1 MPCNQHLLRLGF
13 FLLTDP
19 TPLTGSGEVPGNPG
33 PQTIG
38 GNMPEEIKKD
48 AEGKNIVT
56 EENAVEVARLEMAEE
71 KKEDE
76 TPEEKATRETQER
89 DDQEAQEGQEREDQE
104 LVDAKEED
112 LDETQI
118 AKRKEII
125 EKREAAAKPKEGDE
139 KSDEQIL
146 AAKPE
151 DLNDD
156 EKTKRET
163 LIEGQKT
170 ERERLL
176 AIDDKDLTP
185 EDKPKKEIVLLQL
198 ETEKREAF
206 DVRVTDYA
214 EANKIPVEDARKTL
228 ESVAKIREKYEGD
241 PDKIAEAA
249 LNLQRMVA
257 QKDEE
262 IQAAKD
268 VASQPRMPESAKEWE
283 VAIKEKGM
291 ALAGGKVLSWEEVV
305 KAYREDN
312 EDTTDGVQDDQVL
325 KMVSKE
331 ISAQQEAHFVKQSSA
346 IKKLADEKRDK
357 LITSI
362 PEGDKQ
368 YAADVKKLLKTVPDR
383 SILKKDYSI
392 EHSIRWAR
400 GGHFTPDKVAELEK
414 AAEAK
419 GFERGQAKGKIVTGP
434 GGGGKPPKGSKTVLL
449 TEGKKN
455 DAREMFPGLND
466 KEAFAAYAEVQEDRK
481 KNKK

>member
-1 MPCNQHLLRLGF
+1 
-13 FLLTDP
+13 
-19 TPLTGSGEVPGNPG
+19 
-33 PQTIG
+33 
-38 GNMPEEIKKD
+38 MPEEIKKD
-48 AEGKNIVT
+48 AEGNDIVT
-56 EENAVEVARLEMAEE
+56 EENAAEIARKELAEE

-76 TPEEKATRETQER
+76 TPEEKTARETQER
-89 DDQEAQEGQEREDQE
+89 EDREAEEGQERENQE
-104 LVDAKEED
+104 LVDADEAN
-112 LDETQI
+112 LDDTQK
-118 AKRKEII
+118 AKRADII
-125 EKREAAAKPKEGDE
+125 KKREEAAKPKEGDD
-139 KSDEQIL
+139 KTDEQIL

-156 EKTKRET
+156 EKTKREE

-228 ESVAKIREKYEGD
+228 ESVAKIRDKYEGN
-241 PDKIAEAA
+241 PEKIAEAA

-257 QKDEE
+257 LKDEE
-262 IQAAKD
+262 IQAAKE

-283 VAIKEKGM
+283 LVINEHGMTKENGQ
-291 ALAGGKVLSWEEVV
+291 VISREEVV
-305 KAYREDN
+305 EIYREAN
-312 EDTTDGVQDDQVL
+312 KDTTVDVQDDQVL
-325 KMVSKE
+325 KMACKE
-331 ISAQQEAHFVKQSSA
+331 ISARQEAHFVKQNTL
-346 IKKLADEKRDK
+346 IKEKANEKRDK
-357 LITSI
+357 LISSI